1 MQKVQAY
8 PKMIFRT

>member
-8 PKMIFRT
+8 PKMIFGT